1 MLFDRSAHMSL
12 KRAYNLLAVD
22 EKSDIAF
29 IKQSYRRAAKL
40 YHPDAP
46 SGLSDPDMFNNIV
59 MAYNFILK
67 EKKSVTAFSSFRS
80 KMTENRSKKE
90 ARGRWRSG
98 GAKEPGFSFISF
110 FRPGPAA
117 GRKNTGYKKRNKND
131 FIEKD
136 IRSPLSFDELVIRFD
151 KAPSVWVRIE
161 AAHVVYNKYRDKFE
175 VFAISR
181 LPSATEKARVEL
193 IRILGMLDSPKALNE
208 IGAFLTSRNKQLC
221 CAAFM
226 ALDSAG
232 SLGHSVLDKKLA
244 PPSTFRYLLRSVFA
258 GTQIEK
264 KALRARLISVRKLRR
279 LNAVT
284 RKTGVPLPDLLE
296 GIGFS
301 L

>member
-1 MLFDRSAHMSL
+1 MLFDSNAPMSL
-12 KRAYNLLAVD
+12 KRARHLLAVD
-22 EKSDIAF
+22 EKSDIDF

-59 MAYNFILK
+59 TAYNFILK
-67 EKKSVTAFSSFRS
+67 EKKSGGALSSFRS
-80 KMTENRSKKE
+80 GLARNRSKKQTKRSWRANG
-90 ARGRWRSG
+90 ARESR
-98 GAKEPGFSFISF
+98 FSFFSF
-110 FRPGPAA
+110 FKS
-117 GRKNTGYKKRNKND
+117 GRAVARENNGYKKRYKND

-161 AAHVVYNKYRDKFE
+161 AAHIVYNKYRDKFE
-175 VFAISR
+175 AFALSR
-181 LPSATEKARVEL
+181 LHSTTEKARVEL

-208 IGAFLTSRNKQLC
+208 IAPFLTSGDKYLC

-232 SLGHSVLDKKLA
+232 SLGHSILDKRLA
-244 PPSTFRYLLRSVFA
+244 PPSTFMYLLQSVFT
-258 GTQIEK
+258 GTDIEK
-264 KALRARLISVRKLRR
+264 KALRARLISIKKLRR